1 MIRYGN
7 QIGRKF
13 NEDGSPRRYPGN
25 TVIADVR
32 PNCAAYDAMMSLKAI
47 ARTAGL
53 ENSLILMPEDS
64 YHMTVIRG
72 LNDLVRSDA
81 YWPNK
86 LPKDA
91 PMTEA
96 DDYVQNAFES
106 AGLPEKIR
114 MRFCGV
120 RVNEEDFRVLV
131 APADGQQEKELR
143 AFRDRAA
150 SALGLFLPGHAEY
163 TYHITLAYTRIVPQ
177 GAQKDA
183 LERAV
188 TKMEAL
194 LRTQKPFKLTPP
206 YVAFYQD
213 MLSFSTVRIPRDD
226 TNSLPE
232 GADAL

>member
-1 MIRYGN
+1 MIQFGS
-7 QIGRKF
+7 QIGKKF

-32 PNCAAYDAMMSLKAI
+32 SGCAAYDAMMSLKSI
-47 ARTAGL
+47 ARAAGL
-53 ENSLILMPEDS
+53 ENMMILMPEDS

-72 LNDLVRSDA
+72 LNDLVRSNA
-81 YWPNK
+81 YWPSK

-91 PMTEA
+91 PMTQV
-96 DDYVQNAFES
+96 DDYVQHAFEN
-106 AGLPEKIR
+106 AGLPENIH

-131 APADGQQEKELR
+131 EPSDEQQEQALR

-150 SALGLFLPGHAEY
+150 AALGLFLPDHADY

-177 GAQKDA
+177 GEHKIS

-188 TKMEAL
+188 EQMKAL
-194 LRTQKPFKLTPP
+194 LRMQKPFELTPP
-206 YVAFYQD
+206 YVAFYND
-213 MLSFSTVRIPRDD
+213 MLTFSPVRIPCDD
-226 TNSLPE
+226 AHSV
-232 GADAL
+232 